1 MSTISIHDT
10 MFAPNAVESA
20 STVPADAVAR
30 RKLDPMFFVGLGL
43 GVTFWVGGTFALW
56 SMVSLLP

>member
-10 MFAPNAVESA
+10 MFAP
-20 STVPADAVAR
+20 STVEASAPAAAAPEAR
-30 RKLDPMFFVGLGL
+30 QRLDPMFFVGLGV
-43 GVTFWVGGTFALW
+43 GVTFWVGGTLALW